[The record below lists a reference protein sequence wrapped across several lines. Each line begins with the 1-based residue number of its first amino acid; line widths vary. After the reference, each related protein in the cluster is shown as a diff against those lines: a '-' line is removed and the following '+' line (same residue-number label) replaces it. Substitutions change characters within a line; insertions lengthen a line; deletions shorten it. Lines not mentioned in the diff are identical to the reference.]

1 MNNTSKSPATKEV
14 SLGFNSNNDG
24 KITNFEKL

>member
-1 MNNTSKSPATKEV
+1 MSNTFKSPATKEL
-14 SLGFNSNNDG
+14 SFGCNSNNDG